1 MPVSGLKVIL
11 VSDVSNDNY
20 LNIHWRSN
28 CEPDIVRYDVYRGET
43 PDFVIDSD
51 SKIGSVDITTSGN
64 GSKFSLSEY
73 DHQMFID
80 KNVLKNKRYY
90 YAVKAVDRKGK
101 QSNVLDVVSGKTK
114 Y

>member
-1 MPVSGLKVIL
+1 MIIKCLLI
-11 VSDVSNDNY
+11 
-20 LNIHWRSN
+20 
-28 CEPDIVRYDVYRGET
+28 
-43 PDFVIDSD
+43 
-51 SKIGSVDITTSGN
+51 
-64 GSKFSLSEY
+64 
-73 DHQMFID
+73 